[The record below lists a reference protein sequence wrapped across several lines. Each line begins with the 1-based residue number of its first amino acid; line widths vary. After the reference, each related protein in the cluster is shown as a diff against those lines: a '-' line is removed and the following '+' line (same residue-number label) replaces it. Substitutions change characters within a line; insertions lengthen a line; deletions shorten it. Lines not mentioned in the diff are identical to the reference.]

1 MDLLDPEFLYRAST
15 WVVPVLFAITLHEA
29 AHAFAAFRLGDDT
42 AYRQGRVTFNPLKHI
57 DPLGTVI
64 LPALLLISGASFLF
78 GWAKPVPVVFGR
90 LRNVRRDMVLVA
102 AAGPAANLLI
112 ATASAL
118 LIHLAVAVPGEVARW
133 LLACLVNAILLNLVL
148 AVFNMIPLPPL
159 DGGRVAIG
167 LLPRTLALPLAR
179 LERYGFPIL
188 IGLIFVLPFV
198 GNRLGLDLDVFS
210 RLVMTPVRW
219 LFPWFAGLAG
229 LDG

>member
-78 GWAKPVPVVFGR
+78 GWAKPVPVVFAR

-188 IGLIFVLPFV
+188 IGFIFVLPFV

-210 RLVMTPVRW
+210 RFVMTPVRW